1 MINLLKLSDAP
12 WQIDLLAGFACL
24 ILAMLPISIILV
36 RLDFKRTHKLIQNG
50 LSTVLLPTFIAF
62 EYQVRTTGWREIA
75 EESPYYDSVIIPVL
89 PLHMLFASCC
99 LFAWFYTLLEMLKKE
114 SDTSYRQNHR
124 KLGYLSASLM
134 YLTALS
140 GLGIYYLGFFN

>member
-1 MINLLKLSDAP
+1 MIKLLKLSDAP

-36 RLDFKRTHKLIQNG
+36 RLDFKRTQTHPKRPKHCFTTNIHCLRIPSQDDGMERDCRRITLLRLRHN
-50 LSTVLLPTFIAF
+50 SSATTAHAFCKLLPI
-62 EYQVRTTGWREIA
+62 RM
-75 EESPYYDSVIIPVL
+75 VL
-89 PLHMLFASCC
+89 HTSGNV
-99 LFAWFYTLLEMLKKE
+99 KKE